1 MLTIVT
7 YQLDTNKMDK
17 STDCSFSH
25 SYAPILRFLS
35 FVTLFFLGLT
45 SCTTSKKIIYFQN
58 LDDAE
63 LKPLNTEY
71 EAVIKKDDR
80 LTIVVSGPDKLV
92 CAPYNLTINEMNSS
106 GGMISN
112 ANPEDVTLGYLV
124 DSNGDIDFPILGKI
138 HVEGMT
144 RNQLVSYLTNEIG
157 KDIKE
162 PIVYVSFRNYKIT
175 ILGEVKNPGTYTID
189 SEKINVLQA
198 LGYAGDLNLTAKRQ
212 DILLLRE
219 VDGVLTHHRIDLRDK
234 DLLQS
239 PYFYLQQN
247 DVLYISPSATRVASA
262 TTATGI
268 WSVVLSS
275 ITTMIALI
283 GFMAM

>member
-1 MLTIVT
+1 
-7 YQLDTNKMDK
+7 MDK
-17 STDCSFSH
+17 STKRSFSQ
-25 SYAPILRFLS
+25 SYADVLRFLS
-35 FVTLFFLGLT
+35 YVSLFFITLTGLT
-45 SCTTSKKIIYFQN
+45 NCTTSKKIIYFQN

-63 LKPLNTEY
+63 LKPLNTAY

-80 LTIVVSGPDKLV
+80 LTIVVSGPDKFV
-92 CAPYNLTINEMNSS
+92 CAPYNLTINEMSSNGSVVSS
-106 GGMISN
+106 G
-112 ANPEDVTLGYLV
+112 NPEHSTLGYLV

-144 RNQLVSYLTNEIG
+144 RNELVNYLTDEIG

-175 ILGEVKNPGTYTID
+175 VLGEVKNPGTYTFD
-189 SEKINVLQA
+189 SEKVNILQA

-219 VDGVLTHHRIDLRDK
+219 VDGVLTHQRIDLREK
-234 DLLQS
+234 DILQS

-247 DVLYISPSATRVASA
+247 DIIYVQPSATRVATA
-262 TTATGI
+262 TTAVNI
-268 WSVVLSS
+268 WSVILSS
-275 ITTMIALI
+275 ITTIIALI
-283 GFMAM
+283 GIMG

>member
-1 MLTIVT
+1 MYKKKDVP
-7 YQLDTNKMDK
+7 
-17 STDCSFSH
+17 SH
-25 SYAPILRFLS
+25 SLSASTLRLLYYITFLY
-35 FVTLFFLGLT
+35 VAVT

-58 LDDAE
+58 LDDAQ

-80 LTIVVSGPDKLV
+80 LTIVVSGPDKTV
-92 CAPYNLTINEMNSS
+92 CAPYNLTLNEMSQN
-106 GGMISN
+106 GTVVGN
-112 ANPEDVTLGYLV
+112 GNPEMSTLGYLV

-144 RNQLVSYLTNEIG
+144 RNDLVSYLTQEIG

-162 PIVYVSFRNYKIT
+162 PVVYVSFRNYKIT
-175 ILGEVKNPGTYTID
+175 VLGEVRNPGTYTID
-189 SEKINVLQA
+189 SEKINILQA
-198 LGYAGDLNLTAKRQ
+198 LGYAGDLNLTAQRQ

-219 VDGVLTHHRIDLRDK
+219 VDGVITHHRIDLKDK
-234 DLLQS
+234 EILES

-247 DVLYISPSATRVASA
+247 DVIYVLPSATRVASA

-275 ITTMIALI
+275 ITTIIALI
-283 GFMAM
+283 GFMSR

>member
-1 MLTIVT
+1 MSLKRFLTIGTVLMAIMLSGCT
-7 YQLDTNKMDK
+7 SSKE
-17 STDCSFSH
+17 
-25 SYAPILRFLS
+25 IL
-35 FVTLFFLGLT
+35 
-45 SCTTSKKIIYFQN
+45 YFQN
-58 LDDAE
+58 IDDAN

-92 CAPYNLTINEMNSS
+92 CAPYNLTLNEISS
-106 GGMISN
+106 TGGSMSS
-112 ANPEDVTLGYLV
+112 NPEQATLSYLV

-144 RNQLVSYLTNEIG
+144 RNDLVKYLTEEIG
-157 KDIKE
+157 KDVKE

-175 ILGEVKNPGTYTID
+175 VLGEVRSPGTYTID
-189 SEKINVLQA
+189 SEKINILQA
-198 LGYAGDLNLTAKRQ
+198 LGRAGDLNLTAQRS

-234 DLLQS
+234 DILES

-247 DVLYISPSATRVASA
+247 DVLYVSPSATRVATA

-268 WSVVLSS
+268 WSVILSS
-275 ITTMIALI
+275 ITTMIAII
-283 GFMAM
+283 GFLSK

>member
-1 MLTIVT
+1 
-7 YQLDTNKMDK
+7 MDK
-17 STDCSFSH
+17 STKRSFSQ
-25 SYAPILRFLS
+25 SYEHVLRFLS
-35 FVTLFFLGLT
+35 YVSLFFITLTGLT
-45 SCTTSKKIIYFQN
+45 NCTTSKKIIYFQN

-63 LKPLNTEY
+63 LKPLNTAY

-92 CAPYNLTINEMNSS
+92 CAPYNLTINEMSS
-106 GGMISN
+106 SAGMISN
-112 ANPEDVTLGYLV
+112 GKPEDVTLGYLV
-124 DSNGDIDFPILGKI
+124 DPNGDIDFPILGKI

-144 RNQLVSYLTNEIG
+144 RNQLVNYLTQEIG

-175 ILGEVKNPGTYTID
+175 VLGEVKNPGTYTID
-189 SEKINVLQA
+189 SEKINILQA

-219 VDGVLTHHRIDLRDK
+219 VDGVLTHHRIDLKDK
-234 DLLQS
+234 DILQS

-247 DVLYISPSATRVASA
+247 DILYVSPSATRVASA

-283 GFMAM
+283 GFMTM